1 MHTDMLCILDSRRLR
16 HINLLIDTQN
26 GMKYLISQLTN
37 SMQSAICWVEHLDI
51 STAQSA

>member
-37 SMQSAICWVEHLDI
+37 CMQSVSVGWNIWTYH
-51 STAQSA
+51 Q

>member
-1 MHTDMLCILDSRRLR
+1 MHTDMFSIRR
-16 HINLLIDTQN
+16 INLLIDTQN

-51 STAQSA
+51 STVQSA